1 MPADFWEQLTASTP
15 KPDDAVI
22 WGTVVVAL
30 VVVGYVRTWLLLRTV
45 ITIVHEGGHA
55 LAALVT
61 GRRLSGIR
69 LHSDTSGL
77 TVSRGKPTG
86 PGMILTSLSGYIAPS
101 LLGLGYA
108 ALLAA
113 GRSTLLLWLSIALLA
128 ALLLAVRNLYGW
140 VAVIVVGGGLFAI
153 GWYGSPD
160 VECAFAYTLTWFL
173 LFGGIRPVFEL
184 QVKRSRRA
192 QTSDADQLARLT
204 RTHPLVWVTFFALVA
219 FGALAVSAWWLVGPM
234 LSWVDFGWAQ

>member
-1 MPADFWEQLTASTP
+1 VPADFWEQLTAVTP
-15 KPDDAVI
+15 TPDDAVI
-22 WGTVVVAL
+22 WGTVVVAA

-77 TVSRGKPTG
+77 TVSKGKPSG
-86 PGMILTSLSGYIAPS
+86 PGMILTSLSGYVAPS

-108 ALLAA
+108 ALLAT
-113 GRSTLLLWLSIALLA
+113 GRSTLMLWLSIALLA

-140 VAVIVVGGGLFAI
+140 LAVAVVGAGLFAVS
-153 GWYGSPD
+153 WYGSPA
-160 VECAFAYTLTWFL
+160 VEHAFAYTLTWFL

-192 QTSDADQLARLT
+192 PTSDADQLARLT
-204 RTHPLVWVTFFALVA
+204 RTHPLLWVAFFALVA
-219 FGALAVSAWWLVGPM
+219 FGALAVSAWWLLSPM
-234 LSWVDFGWAQ
+234 ISWVDVAWK